1 MRTVNQGYLE
11 KIKKEAEKIENEI
24 IAAIK
29 SGQSFRV
36 EAGAGAGKTYSLN
49 KVINWIQKEKFKEL
63 QRDKKFVVCITFTN
77 TAVEVIKDRLISNSF
92 IIPSTIHSFAWSA
105 IKQYQIHLIKFIKDK
120 YHLDKILKVDYS
132 IEKNKPGSEV
142 YNLSHD
148 DVIEAFSNL
157 LDNEKFR
164 NLFSRKYPII
174 LIDEYQDSNKIL
186 IGKFVEHFI
195 SKKIGPIFGFFG
207 DSWQTIYD
215 LSQVCGE
222 IEHENLK
229 IIKKIINYRS
239 APRIVEVLNFLRP
252 SLPQYAYHSNEEG
265 EVLVITNDFC
275 NNRNKGGYYKDDLV
289 DEEIKTRLDKL
300 TSILHRDVYKENES
314 SKVLMITHKRLAMQQ
329 GYSNIA
335 NSILIQRDDDPV
347 VLFVVNYIEPVYDAL
362 YKSDSGRL
370 FELLKIRRYPVLK
383 KSDKTRWKQF
393 FESLILAR
401 KNRLIDVLKVVFDF
415 GYIQAPDKVIEL
427 YKKYQNKSN
436 ELYAGGKCTIEK
448 FLEIK
453 YSEFEAL
460 NGFLSSDSLYST
472 EHGVKGEEYDN
483 IIYVIGKGWRDYEF
497 EKYMPH
503 LCENPLLKD
512 KNFIKNRNLF
522 YVCSSRARKR
532 LLIFVTT
539 PLTPPFKQFLIN
551 MVGKENII
559 DFDEYVNSFN

>member
-92 IIPSTIHSFAWSA
+92 IIPSTIHSFTWSA

-195 SKKIGPIFGFFG
+195 SKKIGPIFGFF
-207 DSWQTIYD
+207 W
-215 LSQVCGE
+215 
-222 IEHENLK
+222 
-229 IIKKIINYRS
+229 
-239 APRIVEVLNFLRP
+239 
-252 SLPQYAYHSNEEG
+252 
-265 EVLVITNDFC
+265 
-275 NNRNKGGYYKDDLV
+275 
-289 DEEIKTRLDKL
+289 
-300 TSILHRDVYKENES
+300 
-314 SKVLMITHKRLAMQQ
+314 
-329 GYSNIA
+329 
-335 NSILIQRDDDPV
+335 
-347 VLFVVNYIEPVYDAL
+347 
-362 YKSDSGRL
+362 
-370 FELLKIRRYPVLK
+370 
-383 KSDKTRWKQF
+383 
-393 FESLILAR
+393 
-401 KNRLIDVLKVVFDF
+401 
-415 GYIQAPDKVIEL
+415 
-427 YKKYQNKSN
+427 
-436 ELYAGGKCTIEK
+436 
-448 FLEIK
+448 
-453 YSEFEAL
+453 
-460 NGFLSSDSLYST
+460 
-472 EHGVKGEEYDN
+472 
-483 IIYVIGKGWRDYEF
+483 
-497 EKYMPH
+497 
-503 LCENPLLKD
+503 
-512 KNFIKNRNLF
+512 
-522 YVCSSRARKR
+522 
-532 LLIFVTT
+532 
-539 PLTPPFKQFLIN
+539 
-551 MVGKENII
+551 
-559 DFDEYVNSFN
+559 